1 MKQLELLKALVKT
14 EGAALKL
21 RLYGV
26 QAYNI
31 EEGSEYN
38 VITEFALLNGRYYFI
53 DRDGKKFLACRYDR
67 VEWLAGEFN
76 EQLDRDC
83 EAAQEAAAQ
92 VKRTGAAW
100 ARGCLLDIFFDVC
113 DVEGLQVESKQSAV
127 DELGHIVILYVIKDT
142 NNPTDPTDEAADEIE
157 ATETETAEEATEQ
170 TDERKP
176 SALSALIAKAS
187 GKAKAIAETA
197 KKVAR
202 KAAFL
207 LAVVV
212 VLALAALTLAG
223 SIIYVLNPLF
233 DVLNPAGLLRVVLA
247 IAFMFTFSL
256 DAAAF
261 VEINCIALISR
272 LFPSLFDG
280 YDKPDFTLPRNV
292 IYWTIKENI

>member
-1 MKQLELLKALVKT
+1 MKQLDLLKALVRT

-31 EEGSEYN
+31 EEGDEYN
-38 VITEFALLNGRYYFI
+38 VITEFALFNGRYYFI
-53 DRDGKKFLACRYDR
+53 DRDGKKFLACRYER
-67 VEWLAGEFN
+67 AEWLAGEFN

-100 ARGCLLDIFFDVC
+100 VRGCILDIFFDVC
-113 DVEGLQVESKQSAV
+113 DIEGLQVESKQSAV
-127 DELGHIVILYVIKDT
+127 DELGHMVTLYVIKDT
-142 NNPTDPTDEAADEIE
+142 EPTDETDEAADEIE
-157 ATETETAEEATEQ
+157 ATETAEETTEQ

-176 SALSALIAKAS
+176 SALSSLIAKVS
-187 GKAKAIAETA
+187 GKAKAAAEAA

-212 VLALAALTLAG
+212 VLALAFLTFGA
-223 SIIYVLNPLF
+223 SIIYVLNPITEA
-233 DVLNPAGLLRVVLA
+233 LNPAGWLRVILGIVFA
-247 IAFMFTFSL
+247 FTFAI

-272 LFPSLFDG
+272 LFPSMFEGCDN
-280 YDKPDFTLPRNV
+280 PDFMLPRNM
-292 IYWTIKENI
+292 IYWTIKENL

>member
-1 MKQLELLKALVKT
+1 MKQLELLKALVRT

-67 VEWLAGEFN
+67 AEWLAGEFN

-100 ARGCLLDIFFDVC
+100 VRGCILDIFFDVC
-113 DVEGLQVESKQSAV
+113 DIEGLQVESKQSAV
-127 DELGHIVILYVIKDT
+127 DELGHMVTLYVIKDT
-142 NNPTDPTDEAADEIE
+142 EPTNETDE
-157 ATETETAEEATEQ
+157 ATETETAEETTEQ

-176 SALSALIAKAS
+176 SALSALIAKVS
-187 GKAKAIAETA
+187 GKAKAVAETA

-212 VLALAALTLAG
+212 VLALAFLTFGA
-223 SIIYVLNPLF
+223 SIIYVLNPITEA
-233 DVLNPAGLLRVVLA
+233 LNPAGWLRVILGIVFA
-247 IAFMFTFSL
+247 FTFAI